1 MTPSMLKM
9 NSRELIRTNAPKI
22 ILVGLV
28 YIIATTFI
36 SELQFRLPAPVGI
49 YQQLRLGQITIEQFY
64 NSFRTYGILLSLM
77 LGLMLP
83 TVSIGYKCYCL
94 NIVRKKEGDY
104 KDLLSGLQMF
114 TKVISLSVVITVIVM
129 FWSLLFIFP
138 GIVAFYKYRQAYYIL
153 LDDPSKTIMHCIYE
167 SRHLMHGR
175 KIELFLI
182 DVSFFSWYIL
192 NTLVL
197 SFVIPFFPIVSIWL
211 TPYYG
216 LTQAAYYNS
225 LLKEVTV

>member
-1 MTPSMLKM
+1 MTSVELKM
-9 NSRELIRTNAPKI
+9 NSRQLIRANMPKL

-28 YIIATTFI
+28 YIVVTAFI

-64 NSFRTYGILLSLM
+64 NSFRTYGLLLSLM

-83 TVSIGYKCYCL
+83 AVSIGYKNYCL
-94 NIVRKKEGDY
+94 KIVRKQDGDY
-104 KDLLSGLQMF
+104 KDLLFGLGMF

-129 FWSLLFIFP
+129 FWSLLFFIP
-138 GIVAFYKYRQAYYIL
+138 GIIAYYKYRQAYYIL
-153 LDDPSKTIMHCIYE
+153 LDDPSKGIIHCIYE
-167 SRHLMHGR
+167 SRHIMNGK
-175 KIELFLI
+175 KIELFLV
-182 DVSFFSWYIL
+182 DLSFLSWYIL

-197 SFVIPFFPIVSIWL
+197 SFVIPVFPIVSIWL

-216 LTQAAYYNS
+216 LTQATYYNN
-225 LLKEVTV
+225 LLKEIAV